1 MDLLTTDDEYAQ
13 NRDAVLGMLA
23 KRFPRFGPDQRLEL
37 YHEAWVRALRKR
49 ERGERVESLRAYLVQ
64 TAAFEAMHLVSYDRR
79 PTPLDPSHPSID
91 SLVDGALPLAEQ
103 VEIDDQVRICRELID
118 GLEPRRRALFK
129 LRWDLGMSPSEIRSA
144 LGMTQRQYK
153 RLAKESMEAIAE
165 RVTELDDGSW
175 SRRQRSLI
183 AACLSGI
190 ASDSQRAEAQRR
202 VRRDPHVAALCRELN
217 AALERVA
224 VALPLPAITE
234 LPPIEGRLGAAVDGV
249 RAAAG
254 ELATGAKH
262 QATSLYVR
270 GADAAPL
277 AGARPGTVAAALT
290 GCLALSGGATYCAI
304 EGLPDAVR
312 SPLGL
317 ERRAT
322 EGSEIARP
330 APPSVVAEQAPVLPK
345 SQPADDAPAEDAEF
359 APPAAP
365 PTRESGEFGVE
376 EPDAAAAG
384 SGAPAAVGGPQP
396 SPAPPAAGGELGFE
410 R

>member
-1 MDLLTTDDEYAQ
+1 MDLQTTDDEYAQ

-23 KRFPRFGPDQRLEL
+23 KRFPRFGSDQRLEL
-37 YHEAWVRALRKR
+37 YHEAWVRTLKKR
-49 ERGERVESLRAYLVQ
+49 ERGEQVESLRAYLVQ

-79 PTPLDPSHPSID
+79 PTPLDPSHPSIR
-91 SLVDGALPLAEQ
+91 SLVDGARTPDEQ
-103 VEIDDQVRICRELID
+103 VEIDDQMRICRELID

-129 LRWDLGMSPSEIRSA
+129 LRWDLGMTPPEIRSA

-183 AACLSGI
+183 AACLRGI

-224 VALPLPAITE
+224 VALPLPVIAE
-234 LPPIEGRLGAAVDGV
+234 MPPVEGRVGAILDGL
-249 RAAAG
+249 RMAAG
-254 ELATGAKH
+254 ELTTGAKH

-270 GADAAPL
+270 GADATPL
-277 AGARPGTVAAALT
+277 AGVRPGTVAATLT

-312 SPLGL
+312 VPLGL
-317 ERRAT
+317 ERQMSQ
-322 EGSEIARP
+322 ESETVQPLPSAVAEP
-330 APPSVVAEQAPVLPK
+330 APTPPTPQPVDDTSAE
-345 SQPADDAPAEDAEF
+345 EAEF
-359 APPAAP
+359 VPPAAP
-365 PTRESGEFGVE
+365 PTHESSEFGAE
-376 EPDAAAAG
+376 EPGAASAE
-384 SGAPAAVGGPQP
+384 SRAPATVGGPQP
-396 SPAPPAAGGELGFE
+396 APAAPAAGGELGFE
-410 R
+410 Q